1 MIRRL
6 LALALVL
13 PAAAVPVQVGLLPAK
28 ITPEQATT
36 IMAEQGTLSDWVGD
50 TAHVERGTVIAR
62 VNKERTEQEREE
74 MELKIA
80 REKVQQRDELRKLEL
95 QRRKVQFYLGL
106 SEGERRYATDMQ
118 QDELPPTQES
128 LRDIDERIALLKREM
143 ESAPRLKQNEFE
155 RAHAKN
161 TIKMPFSG
169 RLQYNCPLPEAAEG
183 ATFDYIPTPGLPFAS
198 VCDDSAFYISLNI
211 ARAELTQ
218 LDPAAFSVSVALPGG
233 KVLTGRFS
241 HRRVEQAGNSDMLVY
256 FFRVPQEE
264 HDTAFNML
272 GSNAQAKLLYEAE
285 GEVQVLPKL
294 ELISH
299 PEAAGCEN
307 WEQLVERLYP
317 ESALILIGERDIILR
332 RN

>member
-1 MIRRL
+1 MIRPL
-6 LALALVL
+6 LALALLL
-13 PAAAVPVQVGLLPAK
+13 PAAAAPVQVGLLPAK
-28 ITPEQATT
+28 ITPAQATT
-36 IMAEQGTLSDWVGD
+36 IMAEPGTLSDWVAE
-50 TAHVERGTVIAR
+50 TAHVERGAVIACL
-62 VNKERTEQEREE
+62 NKERTEQEREE

-106 SEGERRYATDMQ
+106 SEGERRYAGDMQ
-118 QDELPPTQES
+118 QDDLPPTQES

-143 ESAPRLKQNEFE
+143 ESAPRLKHNEFE

-161 TIKMPFSG
+161 TIRMPFSG
-169 RLQYNCPLPEAAEG
+169 RLQYNCPLPAAEEG

-198 VCDDSAFYISLNI
+198 VCDDSAFFISVSI

-218 LDPAAFSVSVALPGG
+218 LDPAAFSVSIALPGG
-233 KVLTGRFS
+233 KNLTGSFS

-264 HDTAFNML
+264 HETAFNML
-272 GSNAQAKLLYEAE
+272 GSNAQAKLVYEAE
-285 GEVQVLPKL
+285 GETQVLPKL
-294 ELISH
+294 ELISR
-299 PEAAGCEN
+299 PETAGCEN
-307 WEQLVERLYP
+307 WEQVVERLYP
-317 ESALILIGERDIILR
+317 GSAIILIGERDIILR